1 MRRSSRLTSIHE
13 DDSKDS
19 VSVESTVEVNDNG
32 NTAVAK
38 NKKFVPTIPTV
49 RRKKVEETPE
59 SASASSSTVP
69 QSQSQTSIRQQ
80 QQRKPLASRQ
90 QQQNQPAI
98 VSGPLSM
105 GPAAMAR
112 SSSRSGASSSVG
124 SILSARSLSRT
135 SSSSISS
142 NSALNSKPLSDSV
155 PIEEEFGV
163 ASSTN
168 GQDQNLLKPVA
179 LSPSEVSNLPNP
191 KSNDFGNNDKLLLFQ
206 MPPVLP
212 TLLNNSATASSST
225 SSDLAEADKWP
236 VSAQGRY
243 AKLRRYK
250 SGRLVLVLENGV
262 EFVVAPSSDAEAQ
275 NTNVMAIDPE
285 FSQSFNLGPVQ
296 QKFVCVPE
304 FDKFQKL

>member
-1 MRRSSRLTSIHE
+1 MRKSGRLTSIHE
-13 DDSKDS
+13 DDNSKD
-19 VSVESTVEVNDNG
+19 ESPAAEVNDNR
-32 NTAVAK
+32 NTAAAK

-49 RRKKVEETPE
+49 RRKKVEETSE
-59 SASASSSTVP
+59 STSSSSATV
-69 QSQSQTSIRQQ
+69 QQSQTSTRQQ
-80 QQRKPLASRQ
+80 QQRKPLISR
-90 QQQNQPAI
+90 QQQNQPAV

-112 SSSRSGASSSVG
+112 SSSRSGASSSAG

-135 SSSSISS
+135 SSSSAS
-142 NSALNSKPLSDSV
+142 NPALNSKPLSDSV

-163 ASSTN
+163 SCIN

-179 LSPSEVSNLPNP
+179 LSPSEVTNPN
-191 KSNDFGNNDKLLLFQ
+191 SNDFCNNDKLLLFQ

-212 TLLNNSATASSST
+212 TLLNNSATASSSS

-250 SGRLVLVLENGV
+250 SGRLFLVLENGV
-262 EFVVAPSSDAEAQ
+262 EFVVAPSSDVEAQ

-285 FSQSFNLGPVQ
+285 FGQSFNLGPVQ

>member
-1 MRRSSRLTSIHE
+1 MRKSGRLTSIHE

-19 VSVESTVEVNDNG
+19 VESTVEVNDNG
-32 NTAVAK
+32 STAAAK

-59 SASASSSTVP
+59 SATASSSTVP
-69 QSQSQTSIRQQ
+69 QSQASTRQQ

-90 QQQNQPAI
+90 QQQNQPAV

-112 SSSRSGASSSVG
+112 SSSRSGAASSVG

-135 SSSSISS
+135 SSSSAS

-163 ASSTN
+163 ASGTN

-179 LSPSEVSNLPNP
+179 LSSSEVSNPPN
-191 KSNDFGNNDKLLLFQ
+191 SNDFGNNDKLLLFQ

-212 TLLNNSATASSST
+212 TLLNNSATASSSSS

-236 VSAQGRY
+236 VNAQGRY

-285 FSQSFNLGPVQ
+285 FGQSFNLGPVQ